1 MNAMIQRYEELYQLM
16 ATSADTAKMQ
26 VFGEADKWAF
36 AKMAERDPATAQV
49 WLDKLEPMMWKN
61 YLSKSEAEAIVAKFR
76 NEDDTTGAHWSY
88 DTMRNAVE
96 AMGAPMCEEPFFNG
110 WALWA
115 TMNMLYSDHAKSVD
129 EFVPKD
135 KQVMFYYAQAV
146 ERLKDKDREHFV
158 RKYFGI

>member
-1 MNAMIQRYEELYQLM
+1 MNELMKRYEELYDMM
-16 ATSADTAKMQ
+16 ATSKDPAKMMT
-26 VFGEADKWAF
+26 FGEAERWAF
-36 AKMAERDPATAQV
+36 SKIVERDPSMAQT
-49 WLDKLEPMMWKN
+49 WIDKLEPVMWNN
-61 YLSKSEAEAIVAKFR
+61 YLSKSEAEAIVAKFH
-76 NEDDTTGAHWSY
+76 NEDGTTGAHWPY

-96 AMGAPMCEEPFFNG
+96 TLGAPVREEPFFNG

-115 TMNMLYSDHAKSVD
+115 TMNMLYSDHAKSVE

-146 ERLKDKDREHFV
+146 EKLKDKDREHFV